1 MVNHLE
7 QASAFRRT
15 CRCSIVVFAISA
27 SKIAQIAPGSLQ
39 EPPIALKM
47 PARAL
52 QERFKRLL
60 AAITQLSC
68 NAKPLYIVSD
78 LEKATP
84 GPRKS
89 MNSIKAY
96 FLKNSG
102 FELES
107 PLGLDFGAS
116 WASSG
121 SLLALKMPPRPAQE
135 RPRHAQERS
144 KRPPRPA
151 QERPRGLPGR
161 PKRHPRPLQ
170 EDLRLPRGSRRPPG
184 SYLEPILPLF

>member
-1 MVNHLE
+1 M
-7 QASAFRRT
+7 
-15 CRCSIVVFAISA
+15 
-27 SKIAQIAPGSLQ
+27 
-39 EPPIALKM
+39 PP
-47 PARAL
+47 RAL
-52 QERFKRLL
+52 QEPFKRLL

-68 NAKPLYIVSD
+68 NAKPLYIDSD

-89 MNSIKAY
+89 MNSIE
-96 FLKNSG
+96 KNMLCEEFR

-135 RPRHAQERS
+135 RPRHTQERS

-161 PKRHPRPLQ
+161 PKRPPRPLQ

-184 SYLEPILPLF
+184 SYLGTSLPLFKVLF

>member
-1 MVNHLE
+1 M
-7 QASAFRRT
+7 
-15 CRCSIVVFAISA
+15 
-27 SKIAQIAPGSLQ
+27 
-39 EPPIALKM
+39 PP
-47 PARAL
+47 RAL
-52 QERFKRLL
+52 QKRLKRLL

-68 NAKPLYIVSD
+68 NAKPLYIDSD

-89 MNSIKAY
+89 MNSILKKQC
-96 FLKNSG
+96 FLKKSR

-107 PLGLDFGAS
+107 PLGLDFGTS

-161 PKRHPRPLQ
+161 PKRPPRPLQ
-170 EDLRLPRGSRRPPG
+170 EDLRLPRGSRRPLG
-184 SYLEPILPLF
+184 SYLGSILLVF